1 MVKLAEFYGYSV
13 DLRCQLPDEGFQNA
27 DAGGDCKKNE
37 DEDDFS
43 FTCTNPDGS
52 PISTD
57 DIFQN
62 GQIRP
67 MFPIFNQ
74 DFLFADA
81 DYDDTSR
88 ARGVAASSSSLRS
101 PLKELF
107 FEELDMPTLATSFYN
122 SGGELGS

>member
-1 MVKLAEFYGYSV
+1 MVKLAEFCGYSV

-27 DAGGDCKKNE
+27 DAGGDCEKNE
-37 DEDDFS
+37 DEGDFS

-67 MFPIFNQ
+67 ILGIKLGGGYGVSVSR
-74 DFLFADA
+74 DEE
-81 DYDDTSR
+81 DTLMKTVTEGTFGR
-88 ARGVAASSSSLRS
+88 DG
-101 PLKELF
+101 
-107 FEELDMPTLATSFYN
+107 
-122 SGGELGS
+122 